1 LFFFKKIF
9 FYIFIYR
16 PRFIYRVPI
25 LIFFTTFPTILITT
39 LAWRYLGMKTGISI
53 GFFFSIPIIILAC
66 YKIFMQDWL
75 DDEK

>member
-1 LFFFKKIF
+1 L
-9 FYIFIYR
+9 
-16 PRFIYRVPI
+16 
-25 LIFFTTFPTILITT
+25 
-39 LAWRYLGMKTGISI
+39 RYLRMKTGISI